1 MLWKCESRLMLML
14 ASNVYVL
21 SLFGLFIVCLTRP
34 GKAHLGYSRL
44 DFTKL
49 KLSLIGSQAFFSG
62 SRSLSAP

>member
-1 MLWKCESRLMLML
+1 MLWKLESRLMFML

-21 SLFGLFIVCLTRP
+21 SLFGLFDVCFTRP

-62 SRSLSAP
+62 S